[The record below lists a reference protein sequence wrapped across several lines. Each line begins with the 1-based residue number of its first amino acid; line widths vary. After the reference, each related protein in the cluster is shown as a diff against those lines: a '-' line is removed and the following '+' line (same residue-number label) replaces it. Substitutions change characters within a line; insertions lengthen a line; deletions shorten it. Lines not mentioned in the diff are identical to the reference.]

1 MNTPTDRYQ
10 NALAFLSDHQDIE
23 REETDEG
30 TPAFDLDAMRSA
42 VSGIGQPERGVP
54 MIHVAGTKGKGS
66 VCLMLEAFLFGA
78 GYTPGVFVSP
88 HLIELRERLR
98 LNREPVTQEAFCDL
112 LDSVRSQLSDVLPE
126 AGDELTYFEW
136 LTLMAFELFQGEQV
150 EVGVLE
156 VGMGGRLDSTNVI
169 TPDLT
174 VITSIGLDH
183 EKFLGNSISEIAAEK
198 AGIIKP
204 DVPVVTTAG
213 EDQGLDVILDRADEQ
228 NAPAYVLGRD
238 FSIVDRIPQG
248 GSGTG
253 QKVVL
258 ELANSDRLDL
268 HLSVPGRPQ
277 AENLA
282 GAVQA
287 AFLFVQQQN
296 GLWNPGIV
304 GSAARQLYLPGR
316 FQIHRRRPPVILDA
330 AHNPLSCRALLSA
343 LKETGFSTPRTLLFG
358 TAADKKWRN
367 MIDILAPA
375 FDHAMFTGYDHPR
388 SEDPERIR
396 SWCQDAHPD
405 LHPETC
411 ASPVEQVRTHI
422 EEADSE
428 HPLVVAGSFYLVGQ
442 ILKTLGHRS
451 DEETEEADAEG
462 GGMMP

>member
-10 NALAFLSDHQDIE
+10 KAISFLSNHQDIE
-23 REETDEG
+23 REGTDEG
-30 TPAFDLDAMRSA
+30 APSFDLDAMTSA
-42 VSGIGQPERGVP
+42 VSGLGRPEREVP

-98 LNREPVTQEAFCDL
+98 MNREPVSQDTFCDL
-112 LDSVRSQLSDVLPE
+112 LEEVRNQISEALPD

-136 LTLMAFELFQGEQV
+136 LTLMAFELFQNEQV
-150 EVGVLE
+150 DVGLLE
-156 VGMGGRLDSTNVI
+156 VGMGGRLDSTNVV

-183 EKFLGNSISEIAAEK
+183 EKFLGDSIEEIAAEK

-213 EDQGLDVILDRADEQ
+213 EDRGLDVILNRAEEQ
-228 NAPAYVLGRD
+228 NAPSYVLGRD

-258 ELANSDRLDL
+258 ELANLDRLDL
-268 HLSVPGRPQ
+268 HLSVPGRHQ

-287 AFLFVQQQN
+287 ACLFVHQQE

-330 AHNPLSCRALLSA
+330 AHNPLSCRALTSA
-343 LKETGFSTPRTLLFG
+343 LEETDFSTPRTLLFG
-358 TAADKKWRN
+358 TASDKKWRK
-367 MIDILAPA
+367 MIDILAPS
-375 FDHAMFTGYDHPR
+375 FDHMMFTGYDHPR

-396 SWCQDAHPD
+396 SWCRDAYPE
-405 LHPETC
+405 LNPETC
-411 ASPVEQVRTHI
+411 ASPVDQVQTHI
-422 EEADSE
+422 EDADST

-442 ILKTLGHRS
+442 ILNALGHRA
-451 DEETEEADAEG
+451 DEETDEETANG
-462 GGMMP
+462 GSIQP